1 MTHDTVFDREMR
13 IVFHGT
19 PDTVLR
25 RLKAKY
31 PETWL
36 SVCDGKTQK
45 VVSIEEYVFKEK
57 FTAVEEIVRDVLAK
71 KDQAIFRKMPERL
84 DPHIRHAV
92 KRIINV
98 IQEGQ

>member
-1 MTHDTVFDREMR
+1 MTHDTVFDRDMR
-13 IVFHGT
+13 IVFHST

-36 SVCDGKTQK
+36 SVCVGETQK
-45 VVSIEEYVFKEK
+45 VISIEEYIFKEK
-57 FTAVEEIVRDVLAK
+57 FTAVEDIVKEILDK
-71 KDQAIFRKMPERL
+71 KDQPIFRKMPERL

-92 KRIINV
+92 RRIINV
-98 IQEGQ
+98 IQEGK